1 MARVAQAFVDVFLAF
16 GSRETGETRAMNGIE
31 KNTFHEYIPRFLDPV
46 IDLPIHAKAA
56 VFVQSI
62 NASSAIKTRTDGR
75 AIVNV
80 VLAFPTR
87 KTTRALAGIVA
98 AGVDASGAVLT
109 RIRVRRQTLVHVFIA
124 MTTSP
129 TNRTNALVVLWGG
142 KWNNGIKE

>member
-16 GSRETGETRAMNGIE
+16 GSRET
-31 KNTFHEYIPRFLDPV
+31 
-46 IDLPIHAKAA
+46 IHAKAA

-129 TNRTNALVVLWGG
+129 TNRTNALVVLIIIGRLTFG
-142 KWNNGIKE
+142 SILASVAGAFNAVARI